1 MPVREIFLKSVLSIG
16 CGRGTPGE
24 GGIDPGVDV
33 VVDAV
38 EFLWGWMWTRD
49 AREWRHQSG
58 VDAVG
63 DVLEVF
69 GGWREGRQR
78 KVASVRRWMQSR
90 MFLRFSVLDVDE
102 GRQRKVAS
110 VRAGT
115 PSGDTT
121 RAP

>member
-1 MPVREIFLKSVLSIG
+1 
-16 CGRGTPGE
+16 
-24 GGIDPGVDV
+24 
-33 VVDAV
+33 
-38 EFLWGWMWTRD
+38 MWTRD

-78 KVASVRRWMQSR
+78 KVVSVRRWMQSR

-102 GRQRKVAS
+102 GRQRMEAS
-110 VRAGT
+110 VRGWMQL
-115 PSGDTT
+115 GMF
-121 RAP
+121 

>member
-1 MPVREIFLKSVLSIG
+1 MREIFLKSVLSIG

-69 GGWREGRQR
+69 GMER
-78 KVASVRRWMQSR
+78 
-90 MFLRFSVLDVDE
+90 
-102 GRQRKVAS
+102 
-110 VRAGT
+110 GT
-115 PSGDTT
+115 PEEGGIGPGRDSVGGYY
-121 RAP
+121 